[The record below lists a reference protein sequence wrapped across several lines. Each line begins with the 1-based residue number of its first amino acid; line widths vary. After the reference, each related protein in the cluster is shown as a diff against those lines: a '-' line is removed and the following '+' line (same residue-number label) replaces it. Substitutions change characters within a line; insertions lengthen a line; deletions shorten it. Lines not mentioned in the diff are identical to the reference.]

1 MNNEMELKKI
11 LKWAGVIALVA
22 LPVVLL
28 MNKRKKQKDQLPA
41 EDELNIFSDEL
52 EG

>member
-1 MNNEMELKKI
+1 MELKNI

-28 MNKRKKQKDQLPA
+28 INKRKKQKDQLPS
-41 EDELNIFSDEL
+41 EDELNIFAEEL
-52 EG
+52 EV